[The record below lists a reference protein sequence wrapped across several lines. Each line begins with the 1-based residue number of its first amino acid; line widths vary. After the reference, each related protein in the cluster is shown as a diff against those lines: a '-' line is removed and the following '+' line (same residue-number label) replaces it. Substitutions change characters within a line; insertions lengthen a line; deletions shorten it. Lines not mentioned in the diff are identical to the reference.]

1 MFSKILLYVI
11 IAFVAFVTFIGIKRM
26 FQVFFVS
33 GSCCSSKKGLAANL
47 GKNKKSHGCG
57 CGKDDCPN
65 K

>member
-1 MFSKILLYVI
+1 MFAKILLYAI

-26 FQVFFVS
+26 FQVFFFFFC
-33 GSCCSSKKGLAANL
+33 CCSSKKGLATNL